1 MQKIADSNIQ
11 TPIEWNEQVVITTIQ
26 LAMVYGT
33 EPNNIKNNF
42 NNHKD
47 NFVKGKHYYL
57 LKGEEL
63 KEFKNLVN
71 DIDLVDKRAAQ
82 LYLWTERGA
91 NRHCKILDT
100 DKAWEQFDNLEET
113 YFNVKKNSINR
124 SQLSES
130 TQALFGLIE
139 SVARQELEQ
148 KRQAEQLNRIEQKQ
162 ETIVQTFSK
171 ESAKDFR
178 PWVKSCITTI
188 AENLNSFGKSA

>member
-1 MQKIADSNIQ
+1 MCLGVFFCINSFILKIYLS
-11 TPIEWNEQVVITTIQ
+11 ENEKQ
-26 LAMVYGT
+26 LSY
-33 EPNNIKNNF
+33 
-42 NNHKD
+42 
-47 NFVKGKHYYL
+47 
-57 LKGEEL
+57 EEL
-63 KEFKNLVN
+63 QEKLTAMFQLTNIMAELTLIEFKNLVN

-171 ESAKDFR
+171 ESTKEFR
-178 PWVKSCITTI
+178 PWVKSCITAI
-188 AENLNSFGKSA
+188 AENLNYFGKSA